1 MNWRRRAL
9 LVARVHV
16 RRRVRRA
23 LDRPKRSLL
32 LVSLFLLPVVS
43 LFGPE
48 QFGGG
53 GFAVGA
59 DGTVSG
65 DGATARIAAVLPP
78 VFTGVWLFLFL
89 AGAFT
94 VDDRLDDVDGGDLLV
109 LGGGIRP
116 TVLGVSLAEHA
127 RRLVLFG
134 IWFVVGAVGVI
145 VAGAG
150 VAALPLGAVGFVLL
164 LVSAT
169 TAGHAVGLFARRE
182 LLDRGLPVR
191 RTGVALAV
199 GVYLA
204 FVAFVTLPIG
214 VDLPLREV
222 GAALPPA
229 WFADWLLLEY
239 PGAAVRPARLLG
251 SVAFGGGVA
260 VAGFL
265 AKERLAADVW
275 FRDPGPERD
284 AGGGA
289 ALDAAGAV
297 GRLVR
302 PVVGPAAAAMTWQV
316 LLRRLRSPTVLAIP
330 VVGFLLV
337 EQELRTGLPAEW
349 YPLAVAGFA
358 ALALPA
364 AVALNPL
371 ADEDVGL
378 PLVLASG
385 LGGRAFVAGYAAAAA
400 LSAWLG
406 TAAALLVAG
415 VLFGVR
421 PVTAAAAL
429 AAVVPLTLLSVP
441 VAVAAGTAL
450 PRNDA
455 HETAASEGVG
465 FPSKYAI
472 AVYTLVVAVVAAP
485 FAVAAAV
492 APGTLL
498 ALGAAGSLLLGVVA
512 AAVGSRVAAS
522 RFESFVLD

>member
-229 WFADWLLLEY
+229 WFAD
-239 PGAAVRPARLLG
+239 
-251 SVAFGGGVA
+251 
-260 VAGFL
+260 
-265 AKERLAADVW
+265 
-275 FRDPGPERD
+275 
-284 AGGGA
+284 
-289 ALDAAGAV
+289 
-297 GRLVR
+297 
-302 PVVGPAAAAMTWQV
+302 
-316 LLRRLRSPTVLAIP
+316 
-330 VVGFLLV
+330 
-337 EQELRTGLPAEW
+337 
-349 YPLAVAGFA
+349 
-358 ALALPA
+358 
-364 AVALNPL
+364 
-371 ADEDVGL
+371 
-378 PLVLASG
+378 
-385 LGGRAFVAGYAAAAA
+385 
-400 LSAWLG
+400 
-406 TAAALLVAG
+406 
-415 VLFGVR
+415 
-421 PVTAAAAL
+421 
-429 AAVVPLTLLSVP
+429 
-441 VAVAAGTAL
+441 
-450 PRNDA
+450 
-455 HETAASEGVG
+455 
-465 FPSKYAI
+465 
-472 AVYTLVVAVVAAP
+472 
-485 FAVAAAV
+485 
-492 APGTLL
+492 
-498 ALGAAGSLLLGVVA
+498 
-512 AAVGSRVAAS
+512 
-522 RFESFVLD
+522 